1 MKPSASVIDRR
12 RFLAASASTALS
24 TGVGAT
30 AFLGL
35 GTRVAAAEPTAAEKA
50 NIAVVN
56 AFCAAW
62 PSHDLDKLMAFFTDD
77 GAYRM
82 TETREPAKGR
92 AAVAAS
98 VKSILPSVVGFD
110 VLDTFAR
117 GPLVINERV
126 DRFTGFAL
134 KSWHGVGVFF
144 LRDGKIAEWYDYTI
158 DMERNPTPAG

>member
-1 MKPSASVIDRR
+1 MS
-12 RFLAASASTALS
+12 LAARA
-24 TGVGAT
+24 
-30 AFLGL
+30 
-35 GTRVAAAEPTAAEKA
+35 AAAEPTPAEKA
-50 NIAVVN
+50 NIEVVN

-62 PSHDLDKLMAFFTDD
+62 PSHDLDKLMSFFAED

-98 VKSILPSVVGFD
+98 VKPILPSVVSFD

-117 GPLVINERV
+117 GPMVINERI

-144 LRDGKIAEWYDYTI
+144 LRDGKIVEWYDYTI
-158 DMERNPTPAG
+158 EMERNPA